1 MSRATLTAAKAE
13 LVALLVTGSTP
24 TVSGVLVVYDHL
36 PPFSAIA
43 DTPALCVY
51 TDGVDP
57 NFWNIGVAIVVNTS
71 DNAKTAQDTLDT
83 LMPAVDVKT
92 NTGGFGPAR
101 WDIGFPTGEDGTHYV
116 ARCIYQVG
124 RQDI

>member
-13 LVALLVTGSTP
+13 LVALLVTSGTP
-24 TVSGVLVVYDHL
+24 TITGVAVVFDHL
-36 PPFSAIA
+36 PPFSNVA
-43 DTPALCVY
+43 DSPALAVY
-51 TDGVDP
+51 TDGVDAD
-57 NFWNIGVAIVVNTS
+57 FWNIGVAIIVNTS
-71 DNAKTAQDTLDT
+71 DNAKVAQDALDT
-83 LMPAVDVKT
+83 LMPAVDAAT
-92 NTGGFGPAR
+92 NTGGYGPAR